1 MTLKAAKGLHRPQ
14 WWQIHP
20 TLAFC
25 SAWAVIVAGGA
36 ATAVALLA

>member
-1 MTLKAAKGLHRPQ
+1 MTLKTAKGVRRPQ

-25 SAWAVIVAGGA
+25 SAWALILGGA

>member
-1 MTLKAAKGLHRPQ
+1 MTWKTAKGLRRPQ

-25 SAWAVIVAGGA
+25 SAWAVIIGGA
-36 ATAVALLA
+36 AIAVTLFA